1 MIDLDTSD
9 LQLLCALR
17 DDCRL
22 SLRDL
27 GEKCSLS
34 APAVSA
40 RIRRLEQ
47 AGVIRGYTVALSDSA
62 FALEVEALIYTK
74 VRFACTQA
82 YLDYMRSSLAV
93 SSCMKIADEYSYM
106 AVASFRSIAQL
117 NSFAMYL
124 EENFGQSRISI
135 ILKKE
140 FINRVPLNFENN
152 NI

>member
-1 MIDLDTSD
+1 MIELDTSD

-17 DDCRL
+17 EDCRL
-22 SLRDL
+22 SLRDI

-47 AGVIRGYTVALSDSA
+47 AGVIRGYTVSLSDSA

-74 VRFACTQA
+74 VRFDSIQA
-82 YLDYMRSSLAV
+82 YLEYMKSALAV
-93 SSCMKIADEYSYM
+93 SACMKIADEYSYM
-106 AVASFRSIAQL
+106 AIASFRSISQL
-117 NSFAMYL
+117 NNFVLHL
-124 EENFGQSRISI
+124 EENFGQCRISI

-140 FINRVPLNFENN
+140 FINRVPLNFDKKN
-152 NI
+152 

>member
-1 MIDLDTSD
+1 MIELDTSD

-17 DDCRL
+17 EDCRL

-47 AGVIRGYTVALSDSA
+47 AGVIRGYTVSLSDSA

-74 VRFACTQA
+74 VRFDSIQA
-82 YLDYMRSSLAV
+82 YLEYMKSALAV
-93 SSCMKIADEYSYM
+93 SACMKIADEYSYM
-106 AVASFRSIAQL
+106 AIASFRSISQL
-117 NSFAMYL
+117 NNFVLYL
-124 EENFGQSRISI
+124 EENFGQCRISI

-140 FINRVPLNFENN
+140 IIKRVPLNFDKKN
-152 NI
+152 

>member
-1 MIDLDTSD
+1 MIELDTSD

-17 DDCRL
+17 EDCRL

-47 AGVIRGYTVALSDSA
+47 ARVIRGYTVSLSDSA

-74 VRFACTQA
+74 VRFDSIQA
-82 YLDYMRSSLAV
+82 YLEYMKSALAV
-93 SSCMKIADEYSYM
+93 SACMKIADEYSYM
-106 AVASFRSIAQL
+106 AIASFRSISQL
-117 NSFAMYL
+117 NNFVLYL
-124 EENFGQSRISI
+124 EENFGQCRISI

-140 FINRVPLNFENN
+140 FINRVPLNFDKKN
-152 NI
+152 

>member
-47 AGVIRGYTVALSDSA
+47 AGVIRGYTVTLSDSA

-74 VRFACTQA
+74 VRFNSIPD
-82 YLDYMRSSLAV
+82 YLEYMKASLAV
-93 SSCMKIADEYSYM
+93 SSCLKIADEYSYM
-106 AVASFRSIAQL
+106 AIASFKSISQL
-117 NSFAMYL
+117 NNFAMYL
-124 EENFGQSRISI
+124 EQNFGQSRISI

-152 NI
+152 CN

>member
-1 MIDLDTSD
+1 MIELDTSD

-17 DDCRL
+17 EDCRL

-47 AGVIRGYTVALSDSA
+47 AGVIRGYTVSLSDSA

-74 VRFACTQA
+74 VRFDSIQA
-82 YLDYMRSSLAV
+82 YLEYMKSALAV
-93 SSCMKIADEYSYM
+93 SACMKIADEYSYM
-106 AVASFRSIAQL
+106 AIASFRSISQL
-117 NSFAMYL
+117 NNFVLYL
-124 EENFGQSRISI
+124 EENFGQCRISI

-140 FINRVPLNFENN
+140 FINRVSLNFDKKN
-152 NI
+152 

>member
-1 MIDLDTSD
+1 MIELDTSD

-17 DDCRL
+17 EDCRL

-27 GEKCSLS
+27 GDKCSLS

-47 AGVIRGYTVALSDSA
+47 AGVIRGYTVSLSDSA

-74 VRFACTQA
+74 VRFDSIQA
-82 YLDYMRSSLAV
+82 YLEYMKSALAV
-93 SSCMKIADEYSYM
+93 SACMKIADEYSYM
-106 AVASFRSIAQL
+106 AIASFRSISQL
-117 NSFAMYL
+117 NNFVLHL
-124 EENFGQSRISI
+124 EENFGQCRISI

-140 FINRVPLNFENN
+140 FINRVPLNFDKKN
-152 NI
+152 

>member
-1 MIDLDTSD
+1 MIELDTSD

-17 DDCRL
+17 EDCRL

-47 AGVIRGYTVALSDSA
+47 AGVIRGYTVSLSDSA

-74 VRFACTQA
+74 VRFDSIQA
-82 YLDYMRSSLAV
+82 YLEYMKSALAV
-93 SSCMKIADEYSYM
+93 SACMKIADEYSYM
-106 AVASFRSIAQL
+106 AIASFRSISQL
-117 NSFAMYL
+117 NNFVLHL
-124 EENFGQSRISI
+124 EENFGQCRISI

-140 FINRVPLNFENN
+140 FINRVPLNFDKKN
-152 NI
+152 

>member
-47 AGVIRGYTVALSDSA
+47 AGVIRGYTVTLSDSA

-74 VRFACTQA
+74 VRFNSIPD
-82 YLDYMRSSLAV
+82 YLEYMRSSLAV
-93 SSCMKIADEYSYM
+93 SSCLKIADEYSYM
-106 AVASFRSIAQL
+106 AITSFKSISQL
-117 NSFAMYL
+117 NNFAMYL
-124 EENFGQSRISI
+124 EQNFGQSRISI

-152 NI
+152 CN

>member
-1 MIDLDTSD
+1 MIELDTSD

-17 DDCRL
+17 EDCRL
-22 SLRDL
+22 YLRDL

-47 AGVIRGYTVALSDSA
+47 AGVIRGYTVSLSDSA

-74 VRFACTQA
+74 VRFDCIQA
-82 YLDYMRSSLAV
+82 YLEYMKSALAV
-93 SSCMKIADEYSYM
+93 SACMKIADEYSYM
-106 AVASFRSIAQL
+106 AIASFRSISQL
-117 NSFAMYL
+117 NNFVLYL
-124 EENFGQSRISI
+124 EENFGQCRISI

-140 FINRVPLNFENN
+140 FINRVPLNFDKKN
-152 NI
+152 